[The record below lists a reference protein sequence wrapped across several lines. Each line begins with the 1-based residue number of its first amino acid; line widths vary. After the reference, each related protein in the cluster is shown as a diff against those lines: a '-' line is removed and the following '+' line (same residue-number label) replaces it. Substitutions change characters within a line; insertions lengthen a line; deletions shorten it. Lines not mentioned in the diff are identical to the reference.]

1 MSGTKMVLFARLN
14 LGMTP
19 IPKHLS
25 KIKMVATDYLL
36 RVVAL
41 YLVLDN
47 EAIL

>member
-1 MSGTKMVLFARLN
+1 MYRIILEIEVPH